1 MIGYAN
7 DVVQPIEMLIEQ
19 ITPDESAVKEEEDDV
34 SALIVKDE
42 RDELRDL
49 CKATITVTEDNQTQL
64 RAFIPRDLRDDK
76 QQLKSVNEPHI
87 ECSKCCRQFVHEGGL
102 HRHWDIHVGEILSP
116 TKPVNPSHITCVIL
130 CANCGE
136 VFLVFAD
143 AVAHLKSSHV
153 EIIKL
158 SDNDTTAIVKS
169 GNGAGHE
176 FIASKSNDLNNVS
189 IKSGALC
196 VTFEFSQ

>member
-1 MIGYAN
+1 MIGFAN
-7 DVVQPIEMLIEQ
+7 DIVQPVEVLIEQ
-19 ITPDESAVKEEEDDV
+19 ITPEESAVKEEQDDA

-42 RDELRDL
+42 KDELGDL
-49 CKATITVTEDNQTQL
+49 CIATIAVTEDNQTQL
-64 RAFIPRDLRDDK
+64 KALIPRDLRDDK

-116 TKPVNPSHITCVIL
+116 TKPVDPGHITCVIL

-158 SDNDTTAIVKS
+158 SDNDTSTIVKS

-176 FIASKSNDLNNVS
+176 FIASKSNDLKNVS
-189 IKSGALC
+189 IASGAFC
-196 VTFEFSQ
+196 SAF